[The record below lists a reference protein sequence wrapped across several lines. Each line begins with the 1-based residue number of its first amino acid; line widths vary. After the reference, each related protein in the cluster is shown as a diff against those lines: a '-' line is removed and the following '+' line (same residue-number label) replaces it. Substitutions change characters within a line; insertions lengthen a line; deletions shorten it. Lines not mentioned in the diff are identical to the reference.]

1 MHKSFLMARPILSF
15 DAPKPMSSQAES
27 TPLVDRALQG
37 WPSSLLAES
46 WSRCRTSSSRESR
59 RGVKQLFTSPSPRPR
74 RLEGVTVGAKKTL
87 SGGAR
92 RLSSASL
99 IRFLQRLQRA
109 RRVRENRGDR
119 RQKEEKVGGGGGGVG
134 ERVVV
139 DPRHRDRVRGRRRWE
154 EVVVGVGV

>member
-1 MHKSFLMARPILSF
+1 MHLS
-15 DAPKPMSSQAES
+15 PCQVKPSQHRSSTGRFKAG
-27 TPLVDRALQG
+27 RAHS
-37 WPSSLLAES
+37 WRNR

-92 RLSSASL
+92 RLSSAFL
-99 IRFLQRLQRA
+99 TRFLQRLQRA